1 MSLRVRLTLLYTTI
15 LAGTLL
21 LFGSLVFGLVSLLLL
36 NQVDT
41 RLEQQA
47 NQLISRIQINAADQF
62 DVRLL
67 SLYQPEEGLVY
78 QLWDVNGKLLFSRPP
93 GYTGPIT
100 EQDLVQSESIYTTLV
115 TTDIHQRILSVPLQS
130 AQNKVGLLRLSAD
143 LMFIDQALEALTSV
157 LVIVS
162 IVGILFSAL
171 ASWLVIDQ
179 ALAPLNVVTSTA
191 VQITRA
197 DDLQRRIP
205 VPANAGEEIN
215 DLIVAFNQTLER
227 MARLF
232 EVQRRFLQ
240 DVSHELRT
248 PLTVIKTNVD
258 LIKKI
263 GEADPESL
271 NGIDSE
277 VSRMTRLVNNLL
289 LLAKAESGEVPFER
303 LAFDLDTVVLDV
315 FRQMRAVAGEKISLK
330 LGDMDQVQIIGD
342 RDRIKQVILNL
353 VGNAIQYTPQGGRV
367 TLALQQTD
375 KFAQIIVNDNGRGI
389 PEEDLPHIFERFYRG
404 EKSRKRDKNTG
415 FGLGLSISNWI
426 VKNHDGRIEVSSNE
440 NTGTTFCVNLPLKS
454 NAESEIAQH
463 LSDPD

>member
-1 MSLRVRLTLLYTTI
+1 MSLRLRLTLLYTTI

-47 NQLISRIQINAADQF
+47 NQLINRIQINAADQF

-78 QLWDVNGKLLFSRPP
+78 QLWDINGKLLFSRPP
-93 GYTGPIT
+93 GYSGPIT
-100 EQDLVQSESIYTTLV
+100 EQDLIQVESAYTTLV
-115 TTDIHQRILSVPLQS
+115 APDVHQRVLSVPLQS
-130 AQNKVGLLRLSAD
+130 AQNQVGLLRLSAD
-143 LMFIDQALEALTSV
+143 LMFIDQALDALTSV

-162 IVGILFSAL
+162 IVGIVFSAL

-179 ALAPLNVVTSTA
+179 ALEPLNVVTSTA

-258 LIKKI
+258 LIKKF
-263 GEADPESL
+263 GEADLESL

-303 LAFDLDTVVLDV
+303 MIFDLDTVVLDV
-315 FRQMRAVAGEKISLK
+315 FRQMRAVAGEKITLK
-330 LGDMDQVQIIGD
+330 LGEMDQIQIMGD
-342 RDRIKQVILNL
+342 RDRVKQVILNL

-367 TLALQQTD
+367 TLALQKTD
-375 KFAQIIVNDNGRGI
+375 KFAQIIVTDNGRGI
-389 PEEDLPHIFERFYRG
+389 PEEELPHIFERFYRG
-404 EKSRKRDKNTG
+404 ENHAKRIKIRVLVWVCL
-415 FGLGLSISNWI
+415 FPIGL
-426 VKNHDGRIEVSSNE
+426 
-440 NTGTTFCVNLPLKS
+440 
-454 NAESEIAQH
+454 
-463 LSDPD
+463 

>member
-1 MSLRVRLTLLYTTI
+1 MSLRLRLTLLYTTI

-47 NQLISRIQINAADQF
+47 NQLINRIQINAADQF

-78 QLWDVNGKLLFSRPP
+78 QLWDINGKLLFSRPP
-93 GYTGPIT
+93 GYSGPIT
-100 EQDLVQSESIYTTLV
+100 EQDLIQVESAYTTLV
-115 TTDIHQRILSVPLQS
+115 APDVHQRVLSVPLQS
-130 AQNKVGLLRLSAD
+130 AQNQVGLLRLSAD
-143 LMFIDQALEALTSV
+143 LMFIDQALDALTSV

-162 IVGILFSAL
+162 IVGIVFSAL

-179 ALAPLNVVTSTA
+179 ALEPLNVVTSTA

-258 LIKKI
+258 LIKKF
-263 GEADPESL
+263 GEADLESL

-303 LAFDLDTVVLDV
+303 MIFDLDTVVLDV
-315 FRQMRAVAGEKISLK
+315 FRQMRAVAGEKITLK
-330 LGDMDQVQIIGD
+330 LGEMDQIQIMGD
-342 RDRIKQVILNL
+342 RDRVKQVILNL

-367 TLALQQTD
+367 TLALQKTD
-375 KFAQIIVNDNGRGI
+375 KFAQIIVTDNGRGI
-389 PEEDLPHIFERFYRG
+389 PEEELPHIFERFYRG

-426 VKNHDGRIEVSSNE
+426 VKNHDGRIEVTSNE
-440 NTGTTFCVNLPLKS
+440 NSGTTFCVNLPLQN
-454 NAESEIAQH
+454 NAETKKVQTSV
-463 LSDPD
+463 